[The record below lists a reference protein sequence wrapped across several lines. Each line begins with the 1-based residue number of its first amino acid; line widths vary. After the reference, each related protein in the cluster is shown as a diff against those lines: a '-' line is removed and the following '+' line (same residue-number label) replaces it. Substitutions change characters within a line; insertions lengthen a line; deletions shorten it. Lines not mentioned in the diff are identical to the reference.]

1 MLCATMVEF
10 SGISIESEEIVDYL
24 KQELHLKEIC
34 QKLLC
39 QQIIQ
44 RVAQERGVT
53 VTPEEIQAEADR
65 QRYQRRLES
74 ADATLAWLENQMITP
89 EEWEV
94 GISRQLLAQKL
105 AEELFGQEVEKYFVE
120 HRLDYEQVSFYK
132 ITVPYEQLSQELLY
146 QIEEDEIS
154 FYEAAHLYDVDE
166 QRRLHCGYEGQF
178 YRWRLNPEIA
188 ALIFGARLG
197 EIIGPC
203 KSEQGYDLLLIEEF
217 ITAEL
222 TEETRSNILNNLFQ
236 EWLGSEFNYLL
247 HHGISS

>member
-1 MLCATMVEF
+1 MVDF
-10 SGISIESEEIVDYL
+10 SGISIESEEIVDFL

-39 QQIIQ
+39 RQIIQ
-44 RVAQERGVT
+44 RAAQERSIT

-74 ADATLAWLENQMITP
+74 ADATLAWLEDQMMTP
-89 EEWEV
+89 EEWEM
-94 GISRQLLAQKL
+94 GIRHHILVQKL
-105 AEELFGQEVEKYFVE
+105 AEALFGQDVEKYFVE
-120 HRLDYEQVSFYK
+120 HRLDFEQVSFYK

-166 QRRLHCGYEGQF
+166 QCRLYCGYRGQF
-178 YRWRLNPEIA
+178 YRWNLKPEIA

-203 KSEQGYDLLLIEEF
+203 KSEQGYDLLLVEEF
-217 ITAEL
+217 TTAEL
-222 TEETRSNILNNLFQ
+222 TEDTRKDILNKLFQ
-236 EWLGSEFNYLL
+236 EWLNSELNYLL
-247 HHGISS
+247 HHASSP